1 MLVKWI
7 TGETFYTNPQSCVTN
22 NGFATPFFSLERGVR
37 QGCPLSGIL
46 FVIGVELLACAIRS
60 DKSIKGLSLNSR
72 EFKLSQYADDTTCL
86 VEDTTS
92 AGNLFKKLGF
102 FRLCLGI
109 ELNRS
114 KREALWLGSNKNRT
128 DTPFGIRWPKDYVN
142 ALGICFTTD
151 QNISYIKNLESRLL
165 SLEKCLNVWSSRD
178 LTLYGKI
185 NIVKSLALSKLT
197 FVSAVLPIPENF
209 IKSVNKQIVDFI
221 WSHKNPKIKKTTM
234 IGERKEGA

>member
-7 TGETFYTNPQSCVTN
+7 TGKTFYTNPQSCVTN

-92 AGNLFKKLGF
+92 AGNLFKKLDF
-102 FRLCLGI
+102 FRLCSGL

-114 KREALWLGSNKNRT
+114 KTGTLWLGSNKNRT

-151 QNISYIKNLESRLL
+151 QNIS
-165 SLEKCLNVWSSRD
+165 
-178 LTLYGKI
+178 
-185 NIVKSLALSKLT
+185 
-197 FVSAVLPIPENF
+197 
-209 IKSVNKQIVDFI
+209 
-221 WSHKNPKIKKTTM
+221 
-234 IGERKEGA
+234 

>member
-7 TGETFYTNPQSCVTN
+7 KTFYANPQSCVTN
-22 NGFATPFFSLERGVR
+22 NGFATPFFPLERGVR

-46 FVIGVELLACAIRS
+46 FVIGVELLASAIRS
-60 DKSIKGLSLNSR
+60 DKSIKGLSLDSK

-86 VEDTTS
+86 VEDTSS
-92 AGNLFKKLGF
+92 ASNLFEMLDL
-102 FRLCLGI
+102 FRLCSGL

-114 KREALWLGSNKNRT
+114 KAEALWLGSNKNRT

-151 QNISYIKNLESRLL
+151 QSISYSKNLDSGL
-165 SLEKCLNVWSSRD
+165 LNVWSSRD

-197 FVSAVLPIPENF
+197 FIVSVLPIPDDL
-209 IKSVNKQIVDFI
+209 IQSVNKQIVHFI
-221 WSHKNPKIKKTTM
+221 WSQKNPKIKTTTM
-234 IGERKEGA
+234 IGEKKRRGGGG